1 MKLTKKNARRMKAI
15 QKALASGK
23 GLGGLLVGL
32 AAATV
37 ATGCNVRMPFFR
49 TAGRPA
55 NFHNEELDIF
65 VPEGEVPELPEPPEP
80 ATTNAANEAK
90 DVVPVPP
97 GKIAPPP
104 QNLSPLPPGQY
115 RVMNGDTLSKIA
127 KAHGTTVAEL
137 KKLNGFDDKRADRLK
152 ANEIIKVPVPN
163 TNAVNE
169 SRDSELMVKGKLP
182 PRQPP
187 QQAK

>member
-1 MKLTKKNARRMKAI
+1 MKLTKKNARRLKAI

-37 ATGCNVRMPFFR
+37 TAGCNGRIPFFT
-49 TAGRPA
+49 TAGKPA

-65 VPEGEVPELPEPPEP
+65 VPKGEVPELPEPPEP

-137 KKLNGFDDKRADRLK
+137 KKLNGFDDKRADSLR
-152 ANEIIKVPVPN
+152 AEEIIKVPVPN
-163 TNAVNE
+163 TNAVSE
-169 SRDSELMVKGKLP
+169 SRDSALTVRGMII
-182 PRQPP
+182 PR
-187 QQAK
+187 KEK

>member
-1 MKLTKKNARRMKAI
+1 MKLTKKNARRQKAI

-37 ATGCNVRMPFFR
+37 AAGCNGRIPFFT
-49 TAGRPA
+49 TAGKPA
-55 NFHNEELDIF
+55 NFHNEEPDIF
-65 VPEGEVPELPEPPEP
+65 VTEGEVPELPEPPEP

-90 DVVPVPP
+90 DRVPGPP
-97 GKIAPPP
+97 GKIGPPS
-104 QNLSPLPPGQY
+104 QNLPPLPPGQY
-115 RVMNGDTLSKIA
+115 RVKDGDTLTKIA

-137 KKLNGFDDKRADRLK
+137 KQLNGFDGKRADSLK
-152 ANEIIKVPVPN
+152 VKQIIKVPVTD

-169 SRDSELMVKGKLP
+169 SRDSALEVKGKFPLG
-182 PRQPP
+182 
-187 QQAK
+187 K

>member
-1 MKLTKKNARRMKAI
+1 MKLTKKNARRLKAI

-37 ATGCNVRMPFFR
+37 AAGCNRPPFA
-49 TAGRPA
+49 TAGIPA
-55 NFHNEELDIF
+55 NFHNEEPDIF
-65 VPEGEVPELPEPPEP
+65 VTEGEVPELPEP

-90 DVVPVPP
+90 DRVPGPP
-97 GKIAPPP
+97 GKIGPPS
-104 QNLSPLPPGQY
+104 QNLPPLPPGQY
-115 RVMNGDTLSKIA
+115 RVKDGDTLTKIA

-137 KKLNGFDDKRADRLK
+137 KQLNGFDDKRADSLK
-152 ANEIIKVPVPN
+152 AMEIIRVPVAN

-169 SRDSELMVKGKLP
+169 SRDSALRTKGRFPLGERSERP
-182 PRQPP
+182 
-187 QQAK
+187 

>member
-1 MKLTKKNARRMKAI
+1 MKLTKKNARRLKAI

-37 ATGCNVRMPFFR
+37 VSGCDRSPFT
-49 TAGRPA
+49 TAGKPA
-55 NFHNEELDIF
+55 NFHNEVPDVF
-65 VPEGEVPELPEPPEP
+65 VTEGDVPELPEPPEP

-104 QNLSPLPPGQY
+104 QNLPPLQSGQY

-137 KKLNGFDDKRADRLK
+137 KKLNGFDDKRADSLK
-152 ANEIIKVPVPN
+152 AREIIRVPVAN

-169 SRDSELMVKGKLP
+169 SRDSALRTKGRFPLGERSERP
-182 PRQPP
+182 
-187 QQAK
+187 

>member
-1 MKLTKKNARRMKAI
+1 MKLTKKNARRLKAI

-37 ATGCNVRMPFFR
+37 VGGCDRPPFA
-49 TAGRPA
+49 TAGIPA
-55 NFHNEELDIF
+55 NFHNEEPDVF
-65 VPEGEVPELPEPPEP
+65 VTEGEVPELPEPPEP
-80 ATTNAANEAK
+80 ATTNAVNEAK
-90 DVVPVPP
+90 DAVPGPP
-97 GKIAPPP
+97 GKIGPPS
-104 QNLSPLPPGQY
+104 QNLPPLPPGQY
-115 RVMNGDTLSKIA
+115 RVKDGDTLTKIA

-137 KKLNGFDDKRADRLK
+137 KQLNGFDDKRADRLK

-169 SRDSELMVKGKLP
+169 SRDRTLMRTSGLAPLQLP
-182 PRQPP
+182 R
-187 QQAK
+187 

>member
-1 MKLTKKNARRMKAI
+1 MKLTKKNARRLKAI
-15 QKALASGK
+15 QNALASGK

-49 TAGRPA
+49 TAGKPA
-55 NFHNEELDIF
+55 NFHNEVPDVF
-65 VPEGEVPELPEPPEP
+65 VTEGEVPELPEPPAP
-80 ATTNAANEAK
+80 VATNAANEAK

-97 GKIAPPP
+97 GKIGPPA
-104 QNLSPLPPGQY
+104 QNLPPLPPGQY
-115 RVMNGDTLSKIA
+115 RVMDGDTLSKIA
-127 KAHGTTVAEL
+127 KAHGATVAEL
-137 KKLNGFDDKRADRLK
+137 KKLNGFDDKRADSLR
-152 ANEIIKVPVPN
+152 AEEIIKVPVPN

-169 SRDSELMVKGKLP
+169 SRDSELMVKGRLP

>member
-1 MKLTKKNARRMKAI
+1 MKLTKKNARRLKAI

-37 ATGCNVRMPFFR
+37 VSGCDRPPFA
-49 TAGRPA
+49 TAGIPA
-55 NFHNEELDIF
+55 NYHNEHPDIF
-65 VPEGEVPELPEPPEP
+65 VTEGEVPELPEP
-80 ATTNAANEAK
+80 ATTNAVNEAK
-90 DVVPVPP
+90 DAVPGPP
-97 GKIAPPP
+97 GKIGPPS
-104 QNLSPLPPGQY
+104 QNLPPLPPGQY
-115 RVMNGDTLSKIA
+115 RVKDGDTLTKIA
-127 KAHGTTVAEL
+127 KAHGTMVAEL

>member
-1 MKLTKKNARRMKAI
+1 MKLTKKNARRQKAI

-37 ATGCNVRMPFFR
+37 AAGCNGRIPFFG
-49 TAGRPA
+49 TAGKPA
-55 NFHNEELDIF
+55 NFHNEVPDIF
-65 VPEGEVPELPEPPEP
+65 VTEGEVPELPEP

-90 DVVPVPP
+90 DRVPGPP
-97 GKIAPPP
+97 GKIGPPS
-104 QNLSPLPPGQY
+104 QNLPPLPPGQY
-115 RVMNGDTLSKIA
+115 RVKDGDTLTKIA

-137 KKLNGFDDKRADRLK
+137 KQLNGFDDKRADSLK
-152 ANEIIKVPVPN
+152 AREIIRVPVAN

-169 SRDSELMVKGKLP
+169 SRDSALRTKGRFPLGERSERP
-182 PRQPP
+182 
-187 QQAK
+187 

>member
-1 MKLTKKNARRMKAI
+1 MKLTKKNARRLKAI

-37 ATGCNVRMPFFR
+37 AAGCNGRIPFFT
-49 TAGRPA
+49 TAGKPA
-55 NFHNEELDIF
+55 NFHNEVPDVF
-65 VPEGEVPELPEPPEP
+65 VTEGEVPELPEP
-80 ATTNAANEAK
+80 ATTNAVNEAK
-90 DVVPVPP
+90 DAVPGPP
-97 GKIAPPP
+97 GKIGPPS
-104 QNLSPLPPGQY
+104 QNLPPLPPGQY
-115 RVMNGDTLSKIA
+115 RVKDGDTLTKIA
-127 KAHGTTVAEL
+127 KAHGTMVAEL

>member
-1 MKLTKKNARRMKAI
+1 MKLTRKNARRLKAI
-15 QKALASGK
+15 QKALASGR
-23 GLGGLLVGL
+23 GLGGLLAGL
-32 AAATV
+32 AAVSV
-37 ATGCNVRMPFFR
+37 ATGCHGTPFS
-49 TAGRPA
+49 TAGKPA
-55 NFHNEELDIF
+55 NLDNE
-65 VPEGEVPELPEPPEP
+65 VPDVCVTEGEGPELPEP

-90 DVVPVPP
+90 DAVPGPP
-97 GKIAPPP
+97 GKIGPPS
-104 QNLSPLPPGQY
+104 QNLPPLPPGQY
-115 RVMNGDTLSKIA
+115 RVKDGDTLTKIA
-127 KAHGTTVAEL
+127 KAHGTMVAEL